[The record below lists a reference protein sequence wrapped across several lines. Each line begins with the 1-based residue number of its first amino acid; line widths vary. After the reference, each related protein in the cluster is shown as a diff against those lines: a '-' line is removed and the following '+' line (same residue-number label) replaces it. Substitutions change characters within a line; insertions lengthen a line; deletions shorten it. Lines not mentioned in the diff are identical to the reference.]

1 MQIFKKIK
9 VSIAFSTKLIIIS
22 LASNGSATRTRLEM
36 HISEI
41 HLLQNRNQNLS
52 KNLKISFKIF
62 KNIIKFE
69 LIF

>member
-41 HLLQNRNQNLS
+41 FYFRNPSSLKSKSKSFKKSQNFLQNFQ
-52 KNLKISFKIF
+52 KHY
-62 KNIIKFE
+62 
-69 LIF
+69 